1 MTRRRSGQRGFSLLE
16 TVFAISIFGVFLMIL
31 VTLTAEM
38 RGNDKRYPVNFMRHP
53 QMIAVISRL
62 RRDVL
67 DATLYDAAT
76 NPPKKTPMYPGSVG
90 GYTQSPNTLIVYSVQ
105 PSGFTETVV
114 WDFSVPGVATRKS
127 FSVGA
132 QVSEWVARGLPSQ
145 FIVKTWEIPDRPY
158 AVRIQAKDHAGLLA
172 IDQIFQPRSHD

>member
-1 MTRRRSGQRGFSLLE
+1 MVIRRAQRGFSLLE

-31 VTLTAEM
+31 VALTAEM

-53 QMIAVISRL
+53 QMVAVVSRL

-67 DATLYDAAT
+67 DATLYDSGT
-76 NPPKKTPMYPGSVG
+76 VPPRKTPMYPASVA
-90 GYTQSPNTLIVYSVQ
+90 GYSQSPQTLILYSIQ
-105 PSGFTETVV
+105 PSGFAETVV

-145 FIVKTWEIPDRPY
+145 FIVDTWEIPDRPF

>member
-1 MTRRRSGQRGFSLLE
+1 MVKHDQRGFSLLE
-16 TVFAISIFGVFLMIL
+16 TVFAISIFGIFIIIL

-53 QMIAVISRL
+53 QMIAVVSRL

-67 DATLYDAAT
+67 DATLYDSGVT
-76 NPPKKTPMYPGSVG
+76 PPRKTPMYTATVG
-90 GYTQSPNTLIVYSVQ
+90 GYSQSPQTLILYSIQ
-105 PSGFTETVV
+105 PTGFAETVV
-114 WDFSVPGVATRKS
+114 WDFSVAGVATRKS

-145 FIVKTWEIPDRPY
+145 ITIDTWEIPDRPY
-158 AVRIQAKDHAGLLA
+158 AVRVQAKDQAGLLA